1 MGCGY
6 SSCHCCILFKSPR
19 SYHSS
24 AWPPSFQIPVT
35 SFLSLKVSLATRDH
49 LAQLYDRPEVPGNEC
64 SLASNNERWNQ
75 YPSTLPSG
83 QMTRR
88 DVFLSRLHPI
98 VRTITCLIMHPLL
111 PTLRS
116 LSPSPTLL
124 LVFPGTTSYITRLY
138 LNPHQ
143 SLLLVKPNG
152 ASSQF

>member
-24 AWPPSFQIPVT
+24 AWPPSFQIPVA

-83 QMTRR
+83 QMTLEGCVSQQITPNCPHNNLP
-88 DVFLSRLHPI
+88 DNAPFTDYSPFSVSFSNPFIGISWDHLLHNTT
-98 VRTITCLIMHPLL
+98 VLE
-111 PTLRS
+111 
-116 LSPSPTLL
+116 PSPE
-124 LVFPGTTSYITRLY
+124 S
-138 LNPHQ
+138 
-143 SLLLVKPNG
+143 
-152 ASSQF
+152 ASGETKWG